1 MRTTAQTEPVQRIG
15 YLRVP
20 HVLLT
25 APRYRQLTSDAKL
38 LYCLLQERQRM
49 SARNGWIDEA
59 GRIFLYFSVEEVGEH
74 IGCGRQKALSLFR
87 QLMTAGL
94 VERKRPS
101 KGRSCRIYVQPL
113 PEESGDSAGESGR
126 FSAAA
131 TDENVNS
138 DRMKFKKS
146 SDRKSSPNNIY
157 EKENTWKKQCVERML
172 LVRIGRN
179 RRPSPTLVSPAHPR
193 PPAPAAADARWD
205 KKDSHVLPPPQKPGY
220 LRGQA
225 PLEGRLRARRMH
237 GRFAGNRGR
246 FRAAI
251 KAAPTGPPPILS

>member
-59 GRIFLYFSVEEVGEH
+59 GRIFLYFSVEEVAEH
-74 IGCGRQKALSLFR
+74 FGCGRQKALSLFR

-101 KGRSCRIYVQPL
+101 KGHSCRIYVQPL

-138 DRMKFKKS
+138 HRMKFKKS

-172 LVRIGRN
+172 FGEDWAE
-179 RRPSPTLVSPAHPR
+179 PEPESDPC
-193 PPAPAAADARWD
+193 
-205 KKDSHVLPPPQKPGY
+205 KPGPPT
-220 LRGQA
+220 A
-225 PLEGRLRARRMH
+225 PCRSEDLPQGL
-237 GRFAGNRGR
+237 GVCRGR
-246 FRAAI
+246 
-251 KAAPTGPPPILS
+251 

>member
-59 GRIFLYFSVEEVGEH
+59 GRIFLYFSVEEVAQNF
-74 IGCGRQKALSLFR
+74 GCGRQKALALFR

-94 VERKRPS
+94 IERKRPS

-113 PEESGDSAGESGR
+113 PEESGNATGENGR
-126 FSAAA
+126 FSAAE
-131 TDENVNS
+131 TDENANS
-138 DRMKFKKS
+138 SWTKFKKS
-146 SDRKSSPNNIY
+146 SGRKSSPNNIY
-157 EKENTWKKQCVERML
+157 EKENTWRKQCVERML
-172 LVRIGRN
+172 SGEDWEEPEPESDPCKPN
-179 RRPSPTLVSPAHPR
+179 
-193 PPAPAAADARWD
+193 PPAAHCRSED
-205 KKDSHVLPPPQKPGY
+205 LPQG
-220 LRGQA
+220 LGVC
-225 PLEGRLRARRMH
+225 
-237 GRFAGNRGR
+237 RGR
-246 FRAAI
+246 
-251 KAAPTGPPPILS
+251 

>member
-74 IGCGRQKALSLFR
+74 IGCGRQKALALFR
-87 QLMTAGL
+87 QLMAAGL

-126 FSAAA
+126 FSAAE
-131 TDENVNS
+131 TDENANS
-138 DRMKFKKS
+138 SWTKFKKS
-146 SDRKSSPNNIY
+146 SGRKSSPNNIY
-157 EKENTWKKQCVERML
+157 ERENTWKKQCVERML
-172 LVRIGRN
+172 FGEDWAE
-179 RRPSPTLVSPAHPR
+179 PETESDPC
-193 PPAPAAADARWD
+193 
-205 KKDSHVLPPPQKPGY
+205 KPGPPT
-220 LRGQA
+220 A
-225 PLEGRLRARRMH
+225 PCRSEDLPQGL
-237 GRFAGNRGR
+237 GVCRGR
-246 FRAAI
+246 
-251 KAAPTGPPPILS
+251 